1 MSEIDISGTNLIV
14 DTALNDLCIKFIL
27 MDAGDGSKGDEFWY
41 LVLSNVR
48 AYLREYQNNS
58 KYKVLYKKYIDWFI
72 SEWPPQMNKKGEYKL
87 SQYIPPPEV
96 IPSLLD

>member
-1 MSEIDISGTNLIV
+1 MTSVDILATNLIV

-27 MDAGDGSKGDEFWY
+27 MDAGDTSKGDEFWY

-48 AYLREYQNNS
+48 AYLKEYQNNNE
-58 KYKVLYKKYIDWFI
+58 YKVLYKRYIDWFI
-72 SEWPPQMNKKGEYKL
+72 SEWPPKMNKKGNYML